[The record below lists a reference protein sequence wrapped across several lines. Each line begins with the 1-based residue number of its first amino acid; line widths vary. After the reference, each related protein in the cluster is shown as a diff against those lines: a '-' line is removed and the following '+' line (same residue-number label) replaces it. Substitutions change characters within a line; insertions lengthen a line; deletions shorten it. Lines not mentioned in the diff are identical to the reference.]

1 MLITHDFCEALAKR
15 ATEFIKFPETEQEV
29 LQSIGLFTN
38 KSPFPHV
45 VGAVDGSH
53 IALKTVPVNERIEY
67 FNRKQDYSI
76 VIQGVADASFRFL
89 DVSTGYPGSIHDAR
103 ILRLSKLQREIDLA
117 KQAFKDNWEFRSW
130 SSSGRGLGVSLVC
143 LADEAF

>member
-38 KSPFPHV
+38 KSPFPQV

-53 IALKTVPVNERIEY
+53 IALK
-67 FNRKQDYSI
+67 QC
-76 VIQGVADASFRFL
+76 L
-89 DVSTGYPGSIHDAR
+89 STNGLN
-103 ILRLSKLQREIDLA
+103 ILTESKIILLLSKALLMRLLDFLM
-117 KQAFKDNWEFRSW
+117 
-130 SSSGRGLGVSLVC
+130 
-143 LADEAF
+143 